1 MMQDPTPTILPG
13 GATCY
18 SFSGWHGL
26 THANATLKHGFFTAR
41 GGVSHGVYNSLNC
54 GLGSLDDPERVRQNR
69 ARAASGLGFD
79 TARLFGLRQIHS
91 AAVHVVD
98 TTSPGG
104 DAARPEAD
112 AQITNQHNIA
122 LGILTAD
129 CVPVLFAAPSS
140 GIVGAAHAGWRGAVD
155 GVLETTI
162 AAMQQAGAQLS
173 AIEAVIGPAIQQ
185 QSYQVGDDLYQLVRA
200 SAPQADQF
208 FTADSGAAGKFRF
221 DLPGFVAWR
230 LQRAGVQ
237 KIVDLGV
244 DTYHESAGLFSHRRA
259 THRGDGDCGRQIAI
273 IGWQK

>member
-1 MMQDPTPTILPG
+1 MQDPTPISLPG
-13 GATCY
+13 GTACY
-18 SFSGWHGL
+18 CFSEWHGL
-26 THANATLKHGFFTAR
+26 MHANATLKHGFFTTK
-41 GGVSHGVYNSLNC
+41 GGVSQGVYTSLNC
-54 GLGSLDDPERVRQNR
+54 GLGSLDDPERVRRNR
-69 ARAASGLGFD
+69 TLAAFGLGFD
-79 TARLFGLRQIHS
+79 ANHLVGLRQIHS

-98 TTSPGG
+98 ITSPRG
-104 DAARPEAD
+104 DTARPEAD
-112 AQITNQHNIA
+112 AHITGLHNIA

-129 CVPVLFAAPSS
+129 CVPVLFAAPSA

-162 AAMQQAGAQLS
+162 AAMQHAGARLS

-185 QSYQVGDDLYQLVRA
+185 KSYQVGDDLYQRVLA
-200 SAPQADQF
+200 SAPQASRF
-208 FTADSGAAGKFRF
+208 FSADNGAAGKYRF

-230 LQRAGVQ
+230 LQLAGVQ

-244 DTYHESAGLFSHRRA
+244 DTYPESAGFFSHRRA

>member
-1 MMQDPTPTILPG
+1 MQDPTPTTLPG
-13 GATCY
+13 GAACY
-18 SFSGWHGL
+18 SYPGWHGL
-26 THANATLKHGFFTAR
+26 THAKATLKHGFFTAT

-54 GLGSLDDPERVRQNR
+54 GLGSLDDPDRVRQNR

-79 TARLFGLRQIHS
+79 TAQLFGLRQIHS

-98 TTSPGG
+98 AASSSGA
-104 DAARPEAD
+104 AARPEAD
-112 AQITNQHNIA
+112 AQITSQHNIA

-140 GIVGAAHAGWRGAVD
+140 GVVGAAHAGWRGAVD

-162 AAMQQAGAQLS
+162 AAMQQAGAPLS

-185 QSYQVGDDLYQLVRA
+185 KSYQVGDDLYQRVLA
-200 SAPQADQF
+200 SAPQASQF
-208 FTADSGAAGKFRF
+208 FIVDSGAAGKYRF

-230 LQRAGVQ
+230 LKLAGVQ

-259 THRGDGDCGRQIAI
+259 MHRGDSDCGRQIAI

>member
-1 MMQDPTPTILPG
+1 MQDPTPTTLPS
-13 GATCY
+13 GAACY
-18 SFSGWHGL
+18 SYPGWHGL
-26 THANATLKHGFFTAR
+26 THAKANLKHGFFTAT
-41 GGVSHGVYNSLNC
+41 GGVSHGVYKSLNC
-54 GLGSLDDPERVRQNR
+54 GLGSLDDPDRVRQNR

-79 TARLFGLRQIHS
+79 AAQLFGLRQIHS

-98 TTSPGG
+98 AASPSGA
-104 DAARPEAD
+104 AARPEAD
-112 AQITNQHNIA
+112 AQITGQHNIA

-162 AAMQQAGAQLS
+162 AAMQQAGAPLS

-185 QSYQVGDDLYQLVRA
+185 ASYQVGDDLYQRVLA
-200 SAPQADQF
+200 SAPQASQF
-208 FTADSGAAGKFRF
+208 FTADSGAAGKYRF

-230 LQRAGVQ
+230 LQLAGVQ

-244 DTYHESAGLFSHRRA
+244 DTYRESAGLFSHRRA